1 MMLMVCSTTCIK
13 WFCVVI
19 NYSRLMGLLLVVL
32 LMGWPLYWLFLVFA
46 IR

>member
-1 MMLMVCSTTCIK
+1 
-13 WFCVVI
+13 
-19 NYSRLMGLLLVVL
+19 MGLLLVVL